1 MNQQIDWKEIVDGCK
16 NWNRVA
22 QEKLYRAFAR
32 DLLKVCR
39 MYSTDSDEAQDFL
52 HDAFIHI
59 FKQIDRYQEQ
69 GQLPFWL
76 RRVTV
81 NVCLQKL
88 REQKK
93 MPEYASEKALVNL
106 ADDDE
111 EEVQTH
117 VPFQQVLTEINALP
131 AKAALVLKLYAIE
144 GWSHAE
150 IAEEL
155 SISVGTSKSQLN
167 YARSILKAKLK

>member
-1 MNQQIDWKEIVDGCK
+1 MSPGVDWNELVEGCK
-16 NWNRVA
+16 AWNRSA

-39 MYSTDSDEAQDFL
+39 MYASDSDEAQDFL
-52 HDAFIHI
+52 HDAFLHI

-69 GQLPFWL
+69 GQLIFWL

-93 MPEYASEKALVNL
+93 MPEYASEKVLL
-106 ADDDE
+106 AVADE
-111 EEVQTH
+111 AEEDVQVS
-117 VPFQQVLTEINALP
+117 VPFQQVLQEINALP

-167 YARSILKAKLK
+167 YARSLLKAKLK